1 MHLPV
6 RISALRHWLTGA
18 DIVVLLIAAG
28 AIGWSYAA
36 LWLHNGSA
44 LEVEIWSRGQRVET
58 LVLAEDRQ
66 LEITGA
72 LGVSHIEIKDAQVRF
87 LDSPCSNKLCVLSGW
102 HRHAGDTT
110 ACLPNQVSVR
120 ILGRDPR
127 YDAINF

>member
-1 MHLPV
+1 MHIPARL
-6 RISALRHWLTGA
+6 SALRRWLTGA
-18 DIVVLLIAAG
+18 DIAVLLITAG

-36 LWLHNGSA
+36 LWSHTGSA
-44 LEVEIWSRGQRVET
+44 QEVEIWSRGQRVET

-66 LEITGA
+66 LKITGA

-120 ILGRDPR
+120 ILGRDRR

>member
-1 MHLPV
+1 MHLPA
-6 RISALRHWLTGA
+6 RLSALRCWLTGA
-18 DIVVLLIAAG
+18 DIAVLLIAAG

-36 LWLHNGSA
+36 LWSHNSTA

-58 LVLAEDRQ
+58 LVLAEDRH

-87 LDSPCSNKLCVLSGW
+87 LDSPCSNKLCVHSGW
-102 HRHAGDTT
+102 HRHTGETT